1 MSDQRRGT
9 LIWIN
14 GAHGSGKTHVAADL
28 VRRVPHSHL
37 ADPEHVGFG
46 LRRMYPRSE
55 RPDYRTLDAWTSAV
69 SSTLI
74 DILDRT
80 GATIIAPQTVAD
92 SLLLSHVLDPVR
104 ASQHRVFHVTLSLQ
118 LHELR
123 RRLRSR
129 GDVIASYAQHQAG
142 ATLDALSAP
151 EFGVHI
157 DTGNRTVQQVAD
169 EIAKVAGL
177 DIRPDRSFRAARAIR
192 TAALRVSAIR
202 SPLA

>member
-1 MSDQRRGT
+1 MNVLRSGT
-9 LIWIN
+9 LLWIN

-46 LRRMYPRSE
+46 LRRMYPRTV

-69 SSTLI
+69 PSTLI

-104 ASQHRVFHVTLSLQ
+104 ESQHRVVHVTLSLQ

-129 GDVIASYAQHQAG
+129 GDVIASYAQHHAD

-177 DIRPDRSFRAARAIR
+177 DIRPDRSFPAARAIR

-202 SPLA
+202 SPWA

>member
-9 LIWIN
+9 LLWIN

-28 VRRVPHSHL
+28 VRRLPHSHL

-74 DILDRT
+74 DILDR
-80 GATIIAPQTVAD
+80 IAPQTVAD
-92 SLLLSHVLDPVR
+92 SLLLSQVLDPVR
-104 ASQHRVFHVTLSLQ
+104 ASQHRVAHVTLSLQ

-142 ATLDALSAP
+142 ATLDALAAP

-202 SPLA
+202 SPWA